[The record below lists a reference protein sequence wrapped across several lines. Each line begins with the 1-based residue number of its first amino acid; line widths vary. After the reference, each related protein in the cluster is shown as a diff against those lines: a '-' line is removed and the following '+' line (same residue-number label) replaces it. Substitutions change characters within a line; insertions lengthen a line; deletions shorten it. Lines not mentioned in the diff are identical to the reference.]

1 MKVVLINHSDSLG
14 GASVVTYRLLKA
26 LQAQGIEARML
37 VVHKATDDPSV
48 VVAAPH
54 WRAKIPFY
62 IEAAKIF
69 AANGHDRGDLFKVS
83 LGSDG
88 LPLSRHPL
96 VRGAD
101 AVLLA
106 WVNQGMLSLK
116 EIGRIA
122 AAKPVIWTMH
132 DMWNL
137 TALCHHAGECRKY
150 AEPAGCRQCPFLHSK
165 ASDHDAS
172 TRVWRDKQQLYGTA
186 HIKFVAVS
194 SWLGELCRQSRL
206 IDAQSVSVI
215 PNAFPVEEFYSAP
228 PSDGRRIILMGAARL
243 DDPVKGLPLAVDMLN
258 RVTRRDNAEVR
269 FFGTLRDP
277 HALDGLNFKHQY
289 LGPVNDPARL
299 RELYSQAHTVISTS
313 LYETLPGTLIEGQ
326 AAGAMPVS
334 FDRGG
339 QADIIRGNTDGRLIP
354 FGDTT
359 AMAAALDEVL
369 ATDHDR
375 DALRKTVAQRFS
387 APSVARKYIE
397 LLELQL
403 SQAKS

>member
-54 WRAKIPFY
+54 WRARLQFY
-62 IEAAKIF
+62 IEAARIF
-69 AANGHDRGDLFKVS
+69 VANGHDRGDLFKVS

-96 VRGAD
+96 VREAD

-137 TALCHHAGECRKY
+137 TALCHHAGECDKY
-150 AEPAGCRQCPFLHSK
+150 AEPSGCRQCPFLHSK

-206 IDAQSVSVI
+206 MDAQKVTVI
-215 PNAFPVEEFYSAP
+215 P
-228 PSDGRRIILMGAARL
+228 L
-243 DDPVKGLPLAVDMLN
+243 
-258 RVTRRDNAEVR
+258 
-269 FFGTLRDP
+269 
-277 HALDGLNFKHQY
+277 
-289 LGPVNDPARL
+289 
-299 RELYSQAHTVISTS
+299 S
-313 LYETLPGTLIEGQ
+313 LIH
-326 AAGAMPVS
+326 
-334 FDRGG
+334 
-339 QADIIRGNTDGRLIP
+339 I
-354 FGDTT
+354 
-359 AMAAALDEVL
+359 
-369 ATDHDR
+369 
-375 DALRKTVAQRFS
+375 
-387 APSVARKYIE
+387 
-397 LLELQL
+397 
-403 SQAKS
+403 